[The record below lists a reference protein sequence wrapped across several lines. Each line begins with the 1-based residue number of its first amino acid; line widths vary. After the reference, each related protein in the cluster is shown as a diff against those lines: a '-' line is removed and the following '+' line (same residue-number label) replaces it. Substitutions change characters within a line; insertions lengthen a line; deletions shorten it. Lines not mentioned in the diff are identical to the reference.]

1 MKTIAVYPGTFDP
14 ITNGHVE
21 LIRRASSI
29 FPAVVVL
36 VSGGPKKSPF
46 FCTEERVGMVR
57 EAVELCGGGIE
68 VKCFKG
74 LLVDA
79 VRECGAHIIIRGL
92 RAISDFEYESQMALM
107 NRRLDPAVETFFM
120 ISTEDHAY
128 LSSSFVKEI
137 ASLGGDVSTM
147 VPPGVDKMLQSR
159 FSGLKPGKG
168 GGIK

>member
-1 MKTIAVYPGTFDP
+1 MKTVAVYPGTFDP

-29 FPAVVVL
+29 FPAVAVL

-46 FCTEERVGMVR
+46 FNVDERVRMVR
-57 EAVELCGGGIE
+57 EAVDLCGGNIQ
-68 VKCFKG
+68 VKCFQG

-79 VRECGAHIIIRGL
+79 VRECDANIIIRGL

-107 NRRLDPAVETFFM
+107 NRRLDPGVETFFM

-128 LSSSFVKEI
+128 LNSSFVKEI

-147 VPPGVDKMLQSR
+147 VPPGVERMLRSR
-159 FSGLKPGKG
+159 FGR
-168 GGIK
+168 

>member
-21 LIRRASSI
+21 LIRRASAI
-29 FPAVVVL
+29 FPSVVVL

-46 FCTEERVGMVR
+46 FSAEERVRMVR
-57 EAVELCGGGIE
+57 EAVDLCEGSIE
-68 VKCFKG
+68 VKCFRG

-79 VRECGAHIIIRGL
+79 VRKCGARIIIRGL

-107 NRRLDPAVETFFM
+107 NRRLNPDAETFFM

-147 VPPGVDKMLQSR
+147 VPPGVDRSLKAR
-159 FSGLKPGKG
+159 FSIPGREKG
-168 GGIK
+168 EETP